1 MPVRIIELLVKNY
14 TDKDSIVYDPFMG
27 SGTTAEAC
35 VNTNR
40 QWMGSEINEEY
51 AKESMKRIESL

>member
-1 MPVRIIELLVKNY
+1 
-14 TDKDSIVYDPFMG
+14 MG

-40 QWMGSEINEEY
+40 QWIGSEINEEY
-51 AKESMKRIESL
+51 AKESMERIKSL